1 MMQSPLSRAPIIR
14 IVLPFALGIIIWQYV
29 PFIVFAAIVLMVG
42 TVGALALEFMG
53 RNDPLLRFRIMP
65 WHSLPIALISLAL
78 GCFAA
83 YTSSPKELSIN
94 DINGRVISGTI
105 ESVRLT
111 EKSMSMFVKTSAA
124 GRILLSTKGHNSKL
138 KVGSDIA
145 FRADL
150 HEMQNLGN
158 PFEFDYKQ
166 YLYNRGIVYTQHT
179 DASQIVSIGKN
190 ASFLHRLARYRQ
202 IIENCILK
210 SRLSHDAKSFVIA
223 IILGNNDYISP
234 ESQDSFSK
242 AGAAH
247 ILAVSGLHVG
257 IIAMIIWC
265 ILFPLDYY
273 RCRRLR
279 LVVTII
285 IIALYAI
292 FTGLSPSVV
301 RASIMTTFAFAELI
315 LYRRNTSL
323 NALLVAALIILV
335 FSPFSLYEVG
345 FQLSFCTVAAI
356 LIIVPKLR
364 GIVYVRNR
372 ILNYILSSIWVSLA
386 AMISTSAITAYY
398 FHSIPLL
405 AFATNLI
412 ILPLMPV
419 FMVLYIIYIVIL
431 IIYGELSFLT
441 IIVEYSYKL
450 LYTIVSSISNLGF
463 SHIDNIYISFANTL
477 VYLALVATFCL
488 SLYHFRRKLVYA
500 MSLLIAIMILI
511 TAQHAIFV
519 PKQGL
524 FILNS
529 FDSTPIFYFSNH
541 KGYLLTPDAETER
554 LYFEN
559 RHKGLLS
566 YYGIYSVEV
575 LTSDTIAFDGGKI
588 MGDFASICGKNLAI
602 INDNKWRRITAENPI
617 DVDYVIVTKRYHSS
631 FKGFKQLFGD
641 AQIVLSGDIYVKR
654 HELMEKDLNE
664 CGMSYYSVKEKGA
677 LTLYLR

>member
-1 MMQSPLSRAPIIR
+1 MLVAGVSAAL
-14 IVLPFALGIIIWQYV
+14 VLG
-29 PFIVFAAIVLMVG
+29 FI
-42 TVGALALEFMG
+42 G

-65 WHSLPIALISLAL
+65 WHSLPIAIISLAL

-83 YTSSPKELSIN
+83 YTSSPKKLSIN
-94 DINGRVISGTI
+94 DINGKVISGTI
-105 ESVRLT
+105 ESVRIT
-111 EKSMSMFVKTSAA
+111 EKSMSMYVQTSTA
-124 GRILLSTKGHNSKL
+124 GKILLSTKGHNSKL
-138 KVGSDIA
+138 KVGTDIA

-166 YLYNRGIVYTQHT
+166 YLYNHGIIYTQHT
-179 DASQIVSIGKN
+179 DASQILSIGKN
-190 ASFLHRLARYRQ
+190 SGFRHRIARYRQ
-202 IIENCILK
+202 IIENYILK

-257 IIAMIIWC
+257 IIALIIWC

-273 RCRRLR
+273 RRRRLR

-315 LYRRNTSL
+315 LFRRNTSL
-323 NALLVAALIILV
+323 NALLVAALIILL

-356 LIIVPKLR
+356 LLIVPKLR
-364 GIVYVRNR
+364 EIVYVRNR
-372 ILNYILSSIWVSLA
+372 ILNYMLSSIWVSLA

-441 IIVEYSYKL
+441 TIVEYSYKL
-450 LYTIVSSISNLGF
+450 LYTIVSTISNLGF
-463 SHIDNIYISFANTL
+463 SHIDNIYISFANTF

-500 MSLLIAIMILI
+500 MSVLVAIMILI
-511 TAQHAIFV
+511 AAQHAIFV

-541 KGYLLTPDAETER
+541 KGYLLTPDAESES
-554 LYFEN
+554 FDFAN

-566 YYGIYSVEV
+566 YYGINSIEI
-575 LTSDTIAFDGGKI
+575 LAGDTILLDGGKI
-588 MGDFASICGKNLAI
+588 MGEFASICGKNMAI
-602 INDNKWRRITAENPI
+602 INHNKWRRATAENPI

-641 AQIVLSGDIYVKR
+641 AQIVLSGDIYVKQ
-654 HELMEKDLNE
+654 HELMVKNLNE
-664 CGMSYYSVKEKGA
+664 CGMPYYSVKENGA

>member
-1 MMQSPLSRAPIIR
+1 
-14 IVLPFALGIIIWQYV
+14 
-29 PFIVFAAIVLMVG
+29 
-42 TVGALALEFMG
+42 
-53 RNDPLLRFRIMP
+53 
-65 WHSLPIALISLAL
+65 
-78 GCFAA
+78 
-83 YTSSPKELSIN
+83 
-94 DINGRVISGTI
+94 
-105 ESVRLT
+105 
-111 EKSMSMFVKTSAA
+111 MSMYVQTSTA
-124 GRILLSTKGHNSKL
+124 GKILLSTKGHNSKL
-138 KVGSDIA
+138 KVGTDIA

-166 YLYNRGIVYTQHT
+166 YLYNHGIIYTQHT
-179 DASQIVSIGKN
+179 DASQILSIGKN
-190 ASFLHRLARYRQ
+190 SGFRHRIARYRQ
-202 IIENCILK
+202 IIENYILK
-210 SRLSHDAKSFVIA
+210 SRLSHDVKSFVIA

-257 IIAMIIWC
+257 IIALIIWC

-273 RCRRLR
+273 RFRRLR

-315 LYRRNTSL
+315 LFRRNTSL
-323 NALLVAALIILV
+323 NALLVAALTILL

-356 LIIVPKLR
+356 LLIVPKLR
-364 GIVYVRNR
+364 EIVYVRNR
-372 ILNYILSSIWVSLA
+372 ILNYMLSSIWVSLA

-441 IIVEYSYKL
+441 TIVEYSYKL
-450 LYTIVSSISNLGF
+450 LYTIVSTISNLGF

-477 VYLALVATFCL
+477 VYLTLVATFCL

-500 MSLLIAIMILI
+500 MSVLVAIMILI
-511 TAQHAIFV
+511 AAQHAIFV

-541 KGYLLTPDAETER
+541 KGYLLTPDAETES
-554 LYFEN
+554 FDFAN

-566 YYGIYSVEV
+566 YYGINSIEI
-575 LTSDTIAFDGGKI
+575 LAGDTILLDGGKI
-588 MGDFASICGKNLAI
+588 MGEFASICGKNMAI
-602 INDNKWRRITAENPI
+602 INHNKWRRATAENPI

-641 AQIVLSGDIYVKR
+641 AQIVLSGDIYVKQ
-654 HELMEKDLNE
+654 HELMVKNLNE
-664 CGMSYYSVKEKGA
+664 CGMPYYSVKENGA